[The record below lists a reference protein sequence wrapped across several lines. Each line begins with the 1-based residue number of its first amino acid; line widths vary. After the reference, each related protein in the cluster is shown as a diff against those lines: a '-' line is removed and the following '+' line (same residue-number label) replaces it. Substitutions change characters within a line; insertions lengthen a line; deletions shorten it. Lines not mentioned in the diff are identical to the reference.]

1 MFQSILVECAKLK
14 RSLALLLCAAAPTM
28 VALLSVVILLDRKD
42 PLDWATF
49 GTSTAAIWAFFM
61 LPMTV
66 TALTVLMAQLEHGAR
81 SWNHLLALPIGR
93 WRHHAAKAVVV
104 VLLVAAMNLALWLMI
119 PLAGM
124 AVEAL
129 EPGQLTGAHDWQ
141 ASLSLLGRML
151 ASALLLIGLQ
161 LWVALRFRSFV
172 PPLVLGIGG
181 TFVAVVATGSRQG
194 LWFPWLMPTNML
206 AADAARAQLALAIGL
221 GGGLLVLLAMVAD
234 LARKEY
240 A

>member
-1 MFQSILVECAKLK
+1 MIQSILCECAKLR

-28 VALLSVVILLDRKD
+28 VALLAIVILLDRED
-42 PLDWATF
+42 PVAWSTF
-49 GTSTAAIWAFFM
+49 TTSTAAIWAFFM

-66 TALTVLMAQLEHGAR
+66 TALTVLMAQLEHVAR
-81 SWNHLLALPIGR
+81 SWNHLLALPVGR
-93 WRHHAAKAVVV
+93 WRHHAAKTLVV
-104 VLLVAAMNLALWLMI
+104 VLLVAAMNLALWLML

-129 EPGQLTGAHDWQ
+129 KPGQLTGAYDWQ

-151 ASALLLIGLQ
+151 GSALLLIGLQ

-181 TFVAVVATGSRQG
+181 TFVAVVATGSKQG

-206 AADAARAQLALAIGL
+206 AADPARVQAALAIGL
-221 GGGLLVLLAMVAD
+221 AGGLAVLIAMVAD

>member
-1 MFQSILVECAKLK
+1 MLQSILVECAKLR
-14 RSLALLLCAAAPTM
+14 RSLALLLCVAAPSM
-28 VALLSVVILLDRKD
+28 VALLSIVILLDRKD
-42 PLDWATF
+42 PLDWSMFA
-49 GTSTAAIWAFFM
+49 TSTAAIWAFFM

-81 SWNHLLALPIGR
+81 SWNHLLALPIAR
-93 WRHHAAKAVVV
+93 WRHHAAKAAVV
-104 VLLVAAMNLALWLMI
+104 VLLVAAMNVALWLML
-119 PLAGM
+119 PLAGL

-129 EPGQLTGAHDWQ
+129 KPGQLLGAYDWQ
-141 ASLSLLGRML
+141 SSLSLLGRML
-151 ASALLLIGLQ
+151 GSAILLIGLQ
-161 LWVALRFRSFV
+161 LWAALRFRSFV

-181 TFVAVVATGSRQG
+181 TFVAVVATGSKQG

-206 AADAARAQLALAIGL
+206 AADPARAELALAIGL
-221 GGGLLVLLAMVAD
+221 GGGIVVLLAMTAD